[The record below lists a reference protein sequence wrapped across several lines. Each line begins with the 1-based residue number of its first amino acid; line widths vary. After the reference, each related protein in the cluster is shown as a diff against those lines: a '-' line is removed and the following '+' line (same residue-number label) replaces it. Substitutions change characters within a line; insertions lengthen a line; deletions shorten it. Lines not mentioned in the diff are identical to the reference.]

1 MSEGRPDSSVAQ
13 QVELAAA
20 RIEAVSILP
29 CVIGRFLARLNSF
42 ELTPGSLA
50 ELVEADP
57 ALTVAV
63 LFLAAGQGHP
73 GGSVR
78 SVLDRLPLRLI
89 RDRLISAKPCG
100 AGEADEGRVEFRKQI
115 TRHSIAVG
123 CCARRLAE
131 ALGAG
136 LAIPPIN
143 ADSAYLAALLHD
155 VGKLALDEAMPK
167 SFERIVEE
175 ARTTN
180 AASRA
185 IEQKYL
191 GVDHAIIGKRL
202 AQRLGLAPDV
212 ILGIWLHH
220 SNTQA
225 VSQALPEARIA
236 RVVRLA
242 DCIAREA
249 EIGESGS
256 YDTPT
261 APQELAESLGIT
273 AEQLAQI
280 EAQLAETVDDKARL
294 LGLDL
299 VADPQA
305 VYCDALRTTAGRL
318 ADEAGRLLSENQQ
331 LQPGASHFNFVNE
344 LLQRTASASPLGASS
359 PADVI
364 EAVAMC
370 WQKSFQTGAVC
381 LYLAPS
387 VPGESA
393 AAFVLET
400 AERKKLTYVNV
411 PQAAALVSVSRTGEF
426 EIFDAEG
433 RVEWL
438 FEQIDAEFDLSRTK
452 LVPLTAAGREIGGL
466 IFEPGYPASIEQLT
480 ETLRPAASLAAIILD
495 SAAGLHK
502 QQWFAERF
510 AQLLTSPPSR
520 TRRASV
526 DEPAVLDALAEMA
539 AGAAHELNNP
549 LSVISGRAQLLA
561 QSEKDDEKKRILGQ
575 IQQTAGELS
584 AIIDDL
590 MSYADPPKPRPAPTP
605 VSQLLEE
612 AIELAC
618 RQQQT
623 AKTDIRLDIAGQI
636 KEAAVDSAQ
645 VASAIANILSNSLES
660 YDGGTGPV
668 KVAAA
673 NDEAGNSVN
682 VTVSDTGCGMD
693 AATLERA
700 TCPFFSAR
708 SAGRKRGM
716 GLAHAQRL
724 LQINGGTLNITSRPG
739 KGTNVTILLPCQE
752 PSDF

>member
-1 MSEGRPDSSVAQ
+1 MSEGRPDSSAQQ

-50 ELVEADP
+50 ELIEADP

-63 LFLAAGQGHP
+63 LFLAAGHGRT

-78 SVLDRLPLRLI
+78 SVLDRLELREL
-89 RDRLISAKPCG
+89 RDRLISAKPYG
-100 AGEADEGRVEFRKQI
+100 LGEPDEGKIEFRKQI
-115 TRHSIAVG
+115 TRHSIAVAYS
-123 CCARRLAE
+123 ARRLAK

-136 LAIPPIN
+136 PAIPPVN
-143 ADSAYLAALLHD
+143 VDSAYLAGLLHD
-155 VGKLALDEAMPK
+155 IGKLALDEAMPK

-175 ARTTN
+175 AKTTN
-180 AASRA
+180 AAGWA

-225 VSQALPEARIA
+225 VSQALPEASFA

-242 DCIAREA
+242 DCMAREA

-261 APQELAESLGIT
+261 AQPELAESLGIT
-273 AEQLAQI
+273 AGQLAQI
-280 EAQLAETVDDKARL
+280 AAGLAETVDDKARL

-299 VADPQA
+299 PDPQA
-305 VYCDALRTTAGRL
+305 AYCDALRTTAAGL
-318 ADEAGRLLSENQQ
+318 ADETGRLLSENQQ
-331 LQPGASHFNFVNE
+331 LQGGASHFNFINE
-344 LLQRTASASPLGASS
+344 LLQRTRSASPLGAGS

-387 VPGESA
+387 VPGEST
-393 AAFVLET
+393 AAFALET
-400 AERKKLTYVNV
+400 AEEKTLTYVKV
-411 PQAAALVSVSRTGEF
+411 PQQAALGLQDQTGEF

-438 FEQIDAEFDLSRTK
+438 FEQIDAEFDLGKSK

-510 AQLLTSPPSR
+510 AQLLTSPPIR
-520 TRRASV
+520 TKPANV
-526 DEPAVLDALAEMA
+526 DESAVLDALAEMA

-561 QSEKDDEKKRILGQ
+561 QSEQDDEKKRILGR

-584 AIIDDL
+584 GIIDDL
-590 MSYADPPKPRPAPTP
+590 MSYANPPKPRPAPTP
-605 VSQLLEE
+605 VKQILEE
-612 AIELAC
+612 AVELTS
-618 RQQQT
+618 QEQQT
-623 AKTDIRLDIAGQI
+623 AKTDIRLDIAGQTR
-636 KEAAVDSAQ
+636 EVAVDSAQ
-645 VASAIANILSNSLES
+645 VASAIANILSNALES
-660 YDGGTGPV
+660 YQGGTGEV
-668 KVAAA
+668 KVSAA
-673 NDEAGNSVN
+673 NDQAGSSVK

-700 TCPFFSAR
+700 TYPFFSAR
-708 SAGRKRGM
+708 AAGRKRGM
-716 GLAHAQRL
+716 GLAHTQRL
-724 LQINGGTLNITSRPG
+724 LQINGGTLKIISRPDR
-739 KGTNVTILLPCQE
+739 GTTVTISLPC
-752 PSDF
+752 

>member
-29 CVIGRFLARLNSF
+29 CVIARFLARLNSF

-50 ELVEADP
+50 ELIEADP

-63 LFLAAGQGHP
+63 LFLAAGQGQT

-78 SVLDRLPLRLI
+78 SVLDRLELREL
-89 RDRLISAKPCG
+89 RDRLISAKPYG
-100 AGEADEGRVEFRKQI
+100 LGEPDEGKIEFRKQI
-115 TRHSIAVG
+115 TRHSIAVAYS
-123 CCARRLAE
+123 ARRIAE

-136 LAIPPIN
+136 PATPPIN
-143 ADSAYLAALLHD
+143 ADSAYLAGLLHD

-175 ARTTN
+175 AKTTN
-180 AASRA
+180 AAGWA

-225 VSQALPEARIA
+225 VSQALPEASLA

-242 DCIAREA
+242 DCMARES

-256 YDTPT
+256 YDTP
-261 APQELAESLGIT
+261 AAQPELAESLGIT
-273 AEQLAQI
+273 AGQLAQI
-280 EAQLAETVDDKARL
+280 AAGLAETVDDKTRL

-299 VADPQA
+299 PDPQA
-305 VYCDALRTTAGRL
+305 AYCDALRTTAAGL
-318 ADEAGRLLSENQQ
+318 ADETGRLLSENQQ
-331 LQPGASHFNFVNE
+331 LQGGASHFNFIDE
-344 LLQRTASASPLGASS
+344 LLQRTCSASPLGAGS

-381 LYLAPS
+381 LYLVPS
-387 VPGESA
+387 VPGEST
-393 AAFVLET
+393 AAFALET
-400 AERKKLTYVNV
+400 AEEKTLIYVKV
-411 PQAAALVSVSRTGEF
+411 PQPAALGLQGQTGEF

-438 FEQIDAEFDLSRTK
+438 FEQIDAEFDLGKSK
-452 LVPLTAAGREIGGL
+452 FVPLAVEGRIIGGL
-466 IFEPGYPASIEQLT
+466 IFEPGYPASTEQLS

-520 TRRASV
+520 AKRANM

-561 QSEKDDEKKRILGQ
+561 QSEKDDEKKRILGR

-584 AIIDDL
+584 GIIDDL
-590 MSYADPPKPRPAPTP
+590 MSYAKVAKPRPAPTP
-605 VSQLLEE
+605 VKQILEE
-612 AIELAC
+612 AVELTS
-618 RQQQT
+618 QEQQT
-623 AKTDIRLDIAGQI
+623 AKTDIRLDIAGQTR
-636 KEAAVDSAQ
+636 EAAVDSAQ
-645 VASAIANILSNSLES
+645 VASAIANILSNALES
-660 YDGGTGPV
+660 YQGGTGEV
-668 KVAAA
+668 KVSAA
-673 NDEAGNSVN
+673 NDETGSSVK

-693 AATLERA
+693 TATLERA

-708 SAGRKRGM
+708 EAGRKRGM

-724 LQINGGTLNITSRPG
+724 LQINGGALNITSRPG
-739 KGTNVTILLPCQE
+739 KGTNVTILLPC
-752 PSDF
+752 